1 VDLNVSPD
9 LDAWICYIIVFAAGA
24 WTAVGQISKRL
35 GGIDGIWFFPRTW
48 LLFAAYTAVPVG
60 LFWLLDRTGAIS
72 DSSLFAA
79 VLVGFGYERIIT
91 GGSQTLQAPGE
102 VSQFWTPFLAYADR
116 VSQLIFRQRDR
127 SQMRLVERVVAAIV
141 EDTKRYADLE
151 ALAKIRSPDVK
162 ALEDQLAAIDAASQ
176 NRGGQDVLE
185 RKTRV
190 LYAVMVAVPDGHY
203 LMKRKNII
211 DWRVYWLDVL
221 GVRSILRYVGGMSV
235 VLAAIATGL
244 WTAHPEYREV
254 AASYYTWR
262 ISKTNSSSVDQFRAR
277 RQLLSQM
284 ADRAVRRRATER
296 LATLLRR
303 PGLPMERVDLILETL
318 LESRLAP
325 QGNPELP
332 ALLAQSLRASSVDAR
347 TRIDDVLR
355 FLAKSCDPGF
365 DETKWIWKAN
375 EGDSTATLEIKIE
388 QWEHYWATA
397 PSPCNANATPADR
410 AALPTQSSGP
420 SPAETGR
427 R

>member
-1 VDLNVSPD
+1 MDLNVSPD
-9 LDAWICYIIVFAAGA
+9 LDAWICYIIVFVAGA

-35 GGIDGIWFFPRTW
+35 GGIEGIWLFPRTW
-48 LLFAAYTAVPVG
+48 LLFIAYTSVPVG
-60 LFWLLDRTGAIS
+60 LFWLLDRTGAVS

-116 VSQLIFRQRDR
+116 VSQLIFKQRDR
-127 SQMRLVERVVAAIV
+127 AQMRRVERIVAAIV
-141 EDTKRYADLE
+141 QDDKRYADLE

-176 NRGGQDVLE
+176 NRGEQDVLE
-185 RKTRV
+185 RKTRA

-211 DWRVYWLDVL
+211 DWRLYWLDVL
-221 GVRSILRYVGGMSV
+221 GVRSILRYLVGMAI
-235 VLAAIATGL
+235 VLALIAASV
-244 WTAHPEYREV
+244 WAAQPDYREV
-254 AASYYTWR
+254 AAMYYTWR
-262 ISKTNSSSVDQFRAR
+262 FSKTNSSSVDQFRAR

-284 ADRAVRRRATER
+284 ADRTVRRRATER

-303 PGLPMERVDLILETL
+303 PGLPMERIDLILETL
-318 LESRLAP
+318 LESRLQP
-325 QGNPELP
+325 EGNPALP

-347 TRIDDVLR
+347 TRIDDVLK
-355 FLAKSCDPGF
+355 FLAKSCDTDF
-365 DETKWIWKAN
+365 DESKWAWKPN

-388 QWEHYWATA
+388 QWEQYWVAA
-397 PSPCNANATPADR
+397 PSACNASATMADR
-410 AALPTQSSGP
+410 AAPSAQSREP
-420 SPAETGR
+420 SAGETGPH
-427 R
+427 